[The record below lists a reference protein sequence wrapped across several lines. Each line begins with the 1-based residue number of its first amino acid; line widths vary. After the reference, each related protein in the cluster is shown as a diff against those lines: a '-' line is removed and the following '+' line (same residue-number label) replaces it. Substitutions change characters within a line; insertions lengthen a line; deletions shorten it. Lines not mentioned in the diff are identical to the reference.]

1 MSNTESYAGC
11 FVASSQNEGKGIS
24 IKGKIVN
31 DTDIIYSGKVEHN
44 RLIPRRMKAYCNTY
58 TAMEKDAAAHLW
70 FRGGAI
76 VLCATVEQKECV
88 VNIKLNGQ
96 SLTVQAKSGI
106 FARIDG
112 LKGEQELEM
121 TVETGT
127 LLFDCAVITGRGD
140 VTFIGGA
147 NGGYISK
154 TAGFKR
160 DGFAIVG
167 AQGERAE
174 IWAMGSRAE
183 LMLDGNGRAKITA
196 AGYERCLNI
205 DSSRRV
211 HIPLADDGRFNF
223 VRIEVEK

>member
-11 FVASSQNEGKGIS
+11 FVASSQTEGKGIS

-58 TAMEKDAAAHLW
+58 TAMEKDAAAHWW

-127 LLFDCAVITGRGD
+127 LLFDCAGITGRGD